1 MSGRWIPGSHLRHT
15 TPTSREN
22 MEMPELPDIVAYLS
36 ALERVVVGE
45 QLQRV
50 RISGVSLLG
59 SYDPP
64 IDAAEGKKVLGLRRM
79 GKRIVFELEDDLFLV
94 LHLMVAGRIRWK
106 DRGATVPKRVG
117 LAAFDFP
124 NGTLLLTEAS
134 TKKRATLHLV
144 RGEAGLVDHQ
154 RGGLEVLDA
163 TPEEFADRLLSV
175 SHTVKRALTDP
186 RYFSGIGNAYSDEI
200 LHRAKVSPFKKTRQ
214 MTRDEALALHGAV
227 VEVLAEWTELLIT
240 EVGDG
245 FPDKVTAFRPEMAVH
260 GKYGEPCPVCGSPVQ
275 RVVYASN
282 EMNYCAGCQTGGKIL
297 ADRSLSRLLKDE
309 FPKTL
314 EDLE

>member
-1 MSGRWIPGSHLRHT
+1 
-15 TPTSREN
+15 
-22 MEMPELPDIVAYLS
+22 MPELPDIVAYIR
-36 ALERVVVGE
+36 ALERHVVGE
-45 QLQRV
+45 PLVAV
-50 RISGVSLLG
+50 RISGISLLG

-64 IDAAEGKKVLGLRRM
+64 INEAEGKQVVGLRRL
-79 GKRIVFELEDDLFLV
+79 GKRIVFELEEDLFLV

-106 DRGATVPKRVG
+106 ERGATIPKRVG

-124 NGTLLLTEAS
+124 AGTLLLTEAS

-144 RGEAGLVDHQ
+144 RGEASLADHQ
-154 RGGLEVLDA
+154 RGGLEVLDTTA
-163 TPEEFADRLLSV
+163 DEFADQLLAV

-200 LHRAKVSPFKKTRQ
+200 LHRAKLSPFKKTRQ
-214 MTRDEALALHGAV
+214 MTRDEARTLHGSV
-227 VEVLAEWTELLIT
+227 VEVLTEWTDLLT
-240 EVGDG
+240 SEVGDG

-260 GKYGEPCPVCGSPVQ
+260 GKFGEPCPVCGSPIQ